1 MRENKLLNRACRQ
14 VTGFREQ
21 LARFERNI
29 SVLGL
34 SAKTYENYARQ
45 VAAMAL
51 HFGCLPTDLDPDQV
65 QDYLYLLQKQ
75 HNTPSQSYFKH
86 TVYGLRLLLKTEG
99 FDYDFLRLPSIA
111 HEKKIPVVLS
121 KEEVWR
127 MLVCAPLLKHRVLI
141 GLLYGCGLGCMEV
154 RSVRLRDLDFDRKT
168 LHVFQGKG
176 GKDRLVPLSEHLI
189 RGLKTYIR
197 AEKPT
202 DYLFG
207 GQPQGR
213 GGGDFDSRY
222 SQKGVQW
229 AVKETAKRAGIRKSV
244 SVHTLRHTFATHLL
258 EDGMD
263 ILTLQKLLGHAAI
276 ETTMEYLHI
285 AQCAHLKPFS
295 PLDTLFEQC
304 APKRK

>member
-1 MRENKLLNRACRQ
+1 MNRACRE
-14 VTGFREQ
+14 VAGFSEL

-29 SVLGL
+29 SVLGR
-34 SAKTYENYARQ
+34 SRKTFENYSRHLASM
-45 VAAMAL
+45 VL
-51 HFGCLPTDLDPDQV
+51 HFGCLPTELDADQV
-65 QDYLYLLQKQ
+65 QDYLYLLQRRSQ
-75 HNTPSQSYFKH
+75 TPSQSYFKH
-86 TVYGLRLLLKTEG
+86 TVYGLRFLLKTEG
-99 FDYDFLRLPSIA
+99 LEYDFLHLPSISR
-111 HEKKIPVVLS
+111 EKKIPVVLS
-121 KEEVWR
+121 KQEVWA
-127 MLVCAPLLKHRVLI
+127 MLTHAPLLKHRVLI
-141 GLLYGCGLGCMEV
+141 GLLYGCGLRCMEA
-154 RSVRLRDLDFDRKT
+154 RGVRLRDLDFDRQM
-168 LHVFQGKG
+168 LHVVQGKG

-189 RGLKTYIR
+189 RGLKKYIE

-207 GQPQGR
+207 GQPDGR

-229 AVKETAKRAGIRKSV
+229 AVKETARRAGIRKVV

-258 EDGMD
+258 EDGTD

-285 AQCAHLKPFS
+285 AQCENLKPFS

-304 APKRK
+304 APK